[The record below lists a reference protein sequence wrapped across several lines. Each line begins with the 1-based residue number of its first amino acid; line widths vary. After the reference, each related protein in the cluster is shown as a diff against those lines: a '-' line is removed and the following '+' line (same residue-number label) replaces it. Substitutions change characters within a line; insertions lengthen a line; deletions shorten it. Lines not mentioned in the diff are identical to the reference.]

1 MCVTLMR
8 TSIQF
13 NRFFKAMLVKMSL
26 DQLHA
31 IFWKLVRNSS
41 FCRPPHIYQNNSWV
55 QGEGICVWPSSP
67 DDSKVCKHVRC
78 TGVKDQT
85 HLTLPCLKSIWHSF
99 SKVLSLDFSYF
110 VRRWVH
116 FQPIQPVVPW
126 PPTPKQALEPRMGA
140 PGNFCWWWQWWV
152 MAYRI

>member
-110 VRRWVH
+110 IRRWVN

-126 PPTPKQALEPRMGA
+126 PPTTEQALEPRMGT
-140 PGNFCWWWQWWV
+140 PGDFRWWW
-152 MAYRI
+152 RSGGG